1 MLRKTKTWGL
11 LNIGLDEKQ
20 IRASK
25 RMFLG
30 SSITVSNKLL
40 INYSDGHE
48 SFFLNIRHKINFYS
62 ILKFKQKNTKT

>member
-11 LNIGLDEKQ
+11 LNIGLEEKQ

-48 SFFLNIRHKINFYS
+48 SFFS
-62 ILKFKQKNTKT
+62 I